1 MKFLFMLFLCLRLCT
16 VTEAKETSLLID
28 NSGNLW
34 ETLDVL
40 EEGSHALVLF
50 DTKGTEEVEDDEILR
65 VYCLN

>member
-16 VTEAKETSLLID
+16 VTEVRETSLLID
-28 NSGNLW
+28 NSGNIW

-50 DTKGTEEVEDDEILR
+50 DTKGTEAVEDDEIIR